1 MGKINIIEIYNILK
15 FLIKIFMKII
25 LQRVSSASVAV
36 DGKIVGQIE
45 KWLLLL
51 VWVWQSDTKED
62 ANKLAKKVLNLRI
75 FRDENDKMNLSVQD
89 IGGKILSVSQ
99 FTLFA
104 DCKKWNR
111 PSFVNAWHPE
121 IAKNLW
127 EYFNEKLR
135 ENIPVETG
143 VFGADMKVSLEN
155 DGPVT
160 IVLDSGEL

>member
-1 MGKINIIEIYNILK
+1 
-15 FLIKIFMKII
+15 MKVV
-25 LQRVSSASVAV
+25 LQRVSHALVKV
-36 DGKIVGQIE
+36 DKQIVWQIE

-51 VWVWQSDTKED
+51 VWVWQSDTKQD
-62 ANKLAKKVLNLRI
+62 ADKLTKKILNLRI

-111 PSFVNAWHPE
+111 PSFVNAWHPDT
-121 IAKNLW
+121 AKNLW

-135 ENIPVETG
+135 ENTQVETG